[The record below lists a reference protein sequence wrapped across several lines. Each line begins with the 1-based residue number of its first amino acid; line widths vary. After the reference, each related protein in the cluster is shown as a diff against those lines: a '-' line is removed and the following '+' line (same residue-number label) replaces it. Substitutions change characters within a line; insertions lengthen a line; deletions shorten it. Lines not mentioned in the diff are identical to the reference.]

1 MNVFDHLIKDTEIIG
16 ISAIN
21 FMENTPGSATT
32 KLVSYSFRIYTHASS
47 ITIYSK
53 EYGMNDSAKADAWLK
68 QYLQVREK
76 VAQQIGELQQ

>member
-1 MNVFDHLIKDTEIIG
+1 MKVFEHLIKDTEIIG

-47 ITIYSK
+47 ITVYSP
-53 EYGMNDSAKADAWLK
+53 EYGMAERAKADAWLK
-68 QYLQVREK
+68 EYCIVREK
-76 VAQQIGELQQ
+76 VAHQIGELQQ